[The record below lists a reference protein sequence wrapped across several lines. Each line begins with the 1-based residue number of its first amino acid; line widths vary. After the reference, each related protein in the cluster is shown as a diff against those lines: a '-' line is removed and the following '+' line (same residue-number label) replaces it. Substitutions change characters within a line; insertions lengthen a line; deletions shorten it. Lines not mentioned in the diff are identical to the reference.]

1 VLKDLLPVF
10 EPQKVEITSSAYVH
24 IPFCRR
30 RCFYCDFPI
39 KVVGDRTY
47 GENSRSI
54 SHYVEA
60 IKSEIAATP
69 NIGNPLETVF
79 FGGGTPS
86 LLSANQLT
94 EIIKSLKQQFG
105 LSSQAEIS
113 IEIDP
118 GTFDLDQLQGY
129 IDAGINRVSMGV
141 QAFQQEL
148 LQLCGRSHSVDD
160 IWKSIEIIRQV
171 NLPSFSL
178 DLISGLPHQTLAQW
192 QESLATAVKKIAPNH
207 ISIYDLTIEP
217 LTAFGKY
224 YKPGVSPLP
233 TDDLTAQMYRQS
245 QQILTAAGYEHY
257 EISNYARPGYQ
268 CRHNRVYWQN
278 RPYYGFGMG
287 ATSAVLGQR
296 YTRPRTTTEYYNWVR
311 EYIIACG
318 VIDCPIT
325 PLDESLLETL
335 MLGLRLKEG
344 VNLSSLSQLF
354 GADTGEKVEQ
364 CLQPYKKQG
373 WIEFVDKESFKY
385 AQLTDPEGFLFS
397 NVVLAAL
404 FERLT

>member
-1 VLKDLLPVF
+1 MLSDLKQVF
-10 EPQKVEITSSAYVH
+10 EPLIAEIPSSAYVH

-30 RCFYCDFPI
+30 RCFYCDFPV
-39 KVVGDRTY
+39 KVVGDRAR
-47 GENSRSI
+47 GEDSRSI
-54 SHYVEA
+54 SHYVET
-60 IKSEIAATP
+60 ISQEIAATP
-69 NIGNPLETVF
+69 NRGKPLETVF

-86 LLSANQLT
+86 LLGVNQLAK
-94 EIIKSLKQQFG
+94 IIESLERQFG

-118 GTFDLDQLQGY
+118 GTFDLEQLQGY
-129 IDAGINRVSMGV
+129 VKAGINRVSMGV

-148 LQLCGRSHSVDD
+148 LLVCGRSHSVGD
-160 IWKSIEIIRQV
+160 IWKSVEIISQV

-192 QESLATAVKKIAPNH
+192 QESLATTIEIASNH

-217 LTAFGKY
+217 VTAFGKY

-233 TDDLTAQMYRQS
+233 TDELTAQMYRQS
-245 QQILTAAGYEHY
+245 REILTAAGYEHY

-287 ATSAVLGQR
+287 ATSYVQEQR
-296 YTRPRTTTEYYNWVR
+296 YTRPRKTTEYYNWVS
-311 EYIIACG
+311 EYTAARG
-318 VIDCPIT
+318 VIDCPPT
-325 PLDESLLETL
+325 PKNERLLETL

-344 VNLSSLSQLF
+344 VNLSNLSQLF
-354 GADTGEKVEQ
+354 GAATREKIER
-364 CLQPYKKQG
+364 CLEPYQKQG
-373 WIEFVDKESFKY
+373 WIEFVDKESSRY

>member
-1 VLKDLLPVF
+1 MLSDFKQVF
-10 EPQKVEITSSAYVH
+10 EPLVVEMPSSAYVH

-30 RCFYCDFPI
+30 RCFYCDFPV
-39 KVVGDRTY
+39 KVVGDRTS

-54 SHYVEA
+54 SYYVEA
-60 IKSEIAATP
+60 INREIAATS
-69 NIGNPLETVF
+69 NLGKPLETVF

-94 EIIKSLKQQFG
+94 QIIASLDRQFD

-129 IDAGINRVSMGV
+129 VEAGINRVSMGV

-148 LQLCGRSHSVDD
+148 LVVCGRSHSVDD
-160 IWKSIEIIRQV
+160 IWKSVEIIRSV
-171 NLPSFSL
+171 NVPSFSL
-178 DLISGLPHQTLAQW
+178 DLISGLPNQTLAQW
-192 QESLATAVKKIAPNH
+192 QESLETAVKIAPNH

-217 LTAFGKY
+217 VTAFGKY

-233 TDDLTAQMYRQS
+233 TDELTAQMYRQS
-245 QQILTAAGYEHY
+245 QEILTVAGYEHY
-257 EISNYARPGYQ
+257 EISNYARAGYQ
-268 CRHNRVYWQN
+268 CRHNRTYWQN

-287 ATSAVLGQR
+287 ATSYVQGQR
-296 YTRPRTTTEYYNWVR
+296 YTRPRTTTKYYNWVD
-311 EYIIACG
+311 EYISDRG
-318 VIDCPIT
+318 VIDCPST
-325 PLDESLLETL
+325 SVEDRLLETL

-354 GADTGEKVEQ
+354 GVNTGDKIYQ
-364 CLQPYKKQG
+364 CLLPYQKQG
-373 WIEFVDKESFKY
+373 WVEFVDRESSKY

>member
-1 VLKDLLPVF
+1 MLSDLKQGF
-10 EPQKVEITSSAYVH
+10 EPIIAEVVSSAYVH

-30 RCFYCDFPI
+30 RCFYCDFPV
-39 KVVGDRTY
+39 KVVGDRTR

-54 SHYVEA
+54 SDYVET
-60 IKSEIAATP
+60 IKREIAATP
-69 NIGNPLETVF
+69 SAGKSLETVF

-86 LLSANQLT
+86 LLSANQIT
-94 EIIKSLKQQFG
+94 EIIESLHRQFG

-118 GTFDLDQLQGY
+118 GTFNLEQLQGY
-129 IDAGINRVSMGV
+129 IKAGINRVSMGV

-148 LQLCGRSHSVDD
+148 LQVCGRSHSVDD
-160 IWKSIEIIRQV
+160 IWRSVEIIHQINV
-171 NLPSFSL
+171 PSFSL

-192 QESLATAVKKIAPNH
+192 QESLTKALKIAPNH

-217 LTAFGKY
+217 VTAFGKY
-224 YKPGVSPLP
+224 YKPGVLPLP
-233 TDDLTAQMYRQS
+233 TDELTAQMYRQS
-245 QQILTAAGYEHY
+245 KEILTSAGYEHY
-257 EISNYARPGYQ
+257 EISNYARAGYQ

-287 ATSAVLGQR
+287 ATSYVQGQR
-296 YTRPRTTTEYYNWVR
+296 YTRPRKTTEYYNWAR
-311 EYIIACG
+311 EYVVARG
-318 VIDCPIT
+318 VIDGPPT
-325 PLDESLLETL
+325 PLDEMLLETL

-344 VNLSSLSQLF
+344 VNLSTLSQLF
-354 GADTGEKVEQ
+354 GAATGEKIER
-364 CLQPYKKQG
+364 CLQPYQKPG
-373 WIEFVDKESFKY
+373 WIEFVDKESSKY
-385 AQLTDPEGFLFS
+385 ARLTDPEGFLFS